1 MMKDDRK
8 NHSNKMKEIEGKDPR
23 QSGERE
29 KEKIPTHIYI
39 YGSKG
44 KKHHIHICMLEEKKK
59 SMTHN

>member
-1 MMKDDRK
+1 MKDDRK

-39 YGSKG
+39 WQER
-44 KKHHIHICMLEEKKK
+44 KKTPYTYMYVGRKEKVDDA
-59 SMTHN
+59 